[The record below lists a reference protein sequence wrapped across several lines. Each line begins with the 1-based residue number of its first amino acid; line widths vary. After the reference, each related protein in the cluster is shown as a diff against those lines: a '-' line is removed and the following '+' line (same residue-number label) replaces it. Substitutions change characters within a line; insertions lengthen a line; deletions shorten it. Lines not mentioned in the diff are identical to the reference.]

1 MASCGATQYLWAAA
15 DQQGIDCGMNS
26 AACDGGRG
34 LWVDTALAR
43 IAGNLDSSSSLN
55 VQQNAL

>member
-1 MASCGATQYLWAAA
+1 MASCGATQYIWAAA
-15 DQQGIDCGMNS
+15 DQQGIDSGMNG

-43 IAGNLDSSSSLN
+43 IAENPRLKL
-55 VQQNAL
+55 